1 MNIPFS
7 YADINLTAGFYKP
20 STQKSY
26 NNETFAYWARAL
38 FQRASYAIKLN
49 LPEEWDGDRRGIF
62 SWWLYMLGFVGIFR
76 DPDLGLIFQPG
87 TLYGHDVYYQPTNFL
102 ITNPYF
108 PGAESKDLKIGE
120 DIALIRLSPDL
131 MGIGDIIDFYAR
143 KLADLSLSIDMS
155 IINTRFAKILGARNM
170 AAAET
175 LKKILDKVNSGQPAV
190 IYDQKLTD
198 DRTDKAA
205 PFQEFGIE
213 NLKNNYITD
222 QQLRDMQTILNAF
235 DNEVG
240 IPTVPYQKQERLVD
254 YEARSKQTEAI
265 ARVTVWIETLNDCF
279 RKANKMFG
287 TDLRAELRTEGGQ
300 ENGIVYDDNT
310 VIL

>member
-1 MNIPFS
+1 MSIPFT
-7 YADINLTAGFYKP
+7 YTDINLTAGFYKP

-26 NNETFAYWARAL
+26 NNESFEYWARAL
-38 FQRASYAIKLN
+38 YERAAYAIKLT
-49 LPEEWDGDRRGIF
+49 LPEEWDEDLRGVFI
-62 SWWLYMLGFVGIFR
+62 WWLFIEGYLGIFR

-87 TLYGHDVYYQPTNFL
+87 HYYGHDAYYQPTNFI

-108 PGAESKDLKIGE
+108 PEESSRDLRIGE
-120 DIALIRLSPDL
+120 DLALIRLTPD
-131 MGIGDIIDFYAR
+131 MRGVGDIIARYAV
-143 KLADLSLSIDMS
+143 KLANLDLSVDMS
-155 IINTRFAKILGARNM
+155 IINNRFARIMGARNM
-170 AAAET
+170 AAANT

-190 IYDQKLTD
+190 IYDEKLTD

-222 QQLRDMQTILNAF
+222 LQLRDMQTILNDF
-235 DNEVG
+235 DNEIG
-240 IPTVPYQKQERLVD
+240 IPTVPYQKQERMVD
-254 YEARSKQTEAI
+254 YEARSREFESQ
-265 ARVTVWIETLNDCF
+265 ARVTVWIETLNGCF
-279 RKANKMFG
+279 RKANRMFG
-287 TDLRAELRTEGGQ
+287 IDLKAELRQEGGA

>member
-7 YADINLTAGFYKP
+7 YSDINLTAGFYKP

-38 FQRASYAIKLN
+38 FQRASYAIKITF
-49 LPEEWDGDRRGIF
+49 PKEWNDDRIGVF
-62 SWWLYMLGFVGIFR
+62 SWWLYTIGYLGIFK
-76 DPDLGLIFQPG
+76 DETYGLVYQPG
-87 TLYGHDVYYQPTNFL
+87 TVYGHDIYYQPTNFL

-108 PGAESKDLKIGE
+108 PGAETLDLKIGE
-120 DIALIRLSPDL
+120 DLALIRLTPD
-131 MGIGDIIDFYAR
+131 MRGIGDIIAYYAT
-143 KLADLSLSIDMS
+143 KLSDLSLSVDMS

-198 DRTDKAA
+198 DRTDKAS

-222 QQLRDMQTILNAF
+222 QQLRDMQTVLNAF

-240 IPTVPYQKQERLVD
+240 IPTVPYQKKERLVD
-254 YEARSKQTEAI
+254 YEARSKETEAI
-265 ARVTVWIETLNDCF
+265 ARVTVWVETLNACF
-279 RKANKMFG
+279 DKANAMFG